1 MQGLDEPLGGQ
12 TMIYIDDT
20 TKNLYILDADKKR
33 VVVVDKD
40 GVYQAQ
46 YHWQEEAEITD
57 LVVSEALKKMLL
69 LSHGTIY
76 GIDLK

>member
-1 MQGLDEPLGGQ
+1 
-12 TMIYIDDT
+12 
-20 TKNLYILDADKKR
+20 
-33 VVVVDKD
+33 VDKD